1 MFDLAARIR
10 GDMDKLAGIMTSEH
24 GKTTP
29 HAR

>member
-10 GDMDKLAGIMTSEH
+10 GDMDKLADIMTNEH